1 MMNKVSIFAFIFGAA
16 IGSLVTWRLVKDKYA
31 QIADAEI
38 AEMEE
43 YYSNKYTEKE
53 NTDEE
58 SPEPVKKAENIKYH
72 QPDLFEY
79 AKVLNDN
86 GYTNYSSVEEAAEEI
101 KRGVKDLNNEPYVI
115 SPSEFG
121 ELDYEQE
128 SLTYYADGVLT
139 DQQGNV
145 IEDPNELVGPGFE
158 DHFGEY
164 EDDSVFVRNDN
175 KKIDYEILKDLRK
188 FSDLDLED

>member
-1 MMNKVSIFAFIFGAA
+1 MNKTTIFAFIFGAA
-16 IGSLVTWRLVKDKYA
+16 IGSVITWRFVKDKYA
-31 QIADAEI
+31 RMADAEI
-38 AEMEE
+38 ADMEE
-43 YYSNKYTEKE
+43 YYSDKYSEKE
-53 NTDEE
+53 NTEDD
-58 SPEPVKKAENIKYH
+58 SSEPVKKAETIKYH

-86 GYTNYSSVEEAAEEI
+86 GYTNYSNVEEAAEEI

-145 IEDPNELVGPGFE
+145 IEDPDELVGPNFE

-164 EDDSVFVRNDN
+164 EDDSVFVRNEN
-175 KKIDYEILKDLRK
+175 EKIDYEILKDLRN
-188 FSDLDLED
+188 FSDLDSDD